1 MHFVVVDENCFEEP
15 WVVNMCMLMIL
26 DDTSPNVEEEKEHNQ
41 PSSSFATT
49 EKTFAWMGDI
59 M

>member
-49 EKTFAWMGDI
+49 EKTFA
-59 M
+59 